1 MEFFRAKIKLFKK
14 TNPKHQVHT
23 LKKPF
28 ALLLILSHL
37 SAFVLSVGV
46 GSISNVYAANQVV
59 DTTKSPTTFIDTTAN
74 GVDLINIAN
83 PNSVGVS
90 VNHYNKFNVGTQGA
104 ILNNSKVMGTSQLGG
119 AVYGNPNLNQNA
131 DIILNEVGTT
141 NRSVLNG
148 ALEVFGQNA
157 AVVIANPNGF
167 DCNGCSFIN
176 TSKLTMVS
184 GQSQVSDGAITG
196 FKINNDLT
204 SNFVIGKLGL
214 YANNTDKVN
223 IISRA
228 IALRGELQAK
238 QDLALKQGNDYYNY
252 ITGEVS
258 SDANASPVEF
268 GIDVSHL
275 SNISAGSIKLIVT
288 EKGAGVNTM
297 DSNIITDLSRLE
309 ITADGDL
316 VLKAN
321 LSSQTDI
328 SLTSHS
334 GDITQSGDI
343 KAVQNIAINTNQTYQ
358 NEGKDTI
365 AQANLDISANT
376 LNNQGGQLAAGANL
390 NITANTL
397 NNTQNTTQTQ
407 GGLIYAKNQLHIT
420 AANQLLND
428 KSSIVAQGSIL
439 INDTNNNL
447 NTNSNNSTNTNSNNG
462 TNNNLNLVINNKSGV
477 IKSDNNI
484 TINAKTLNN
493 TAYHYDTKQDDS
505 DGYYGYD
512 VNEKVVKSDYVM
524 DQTLVLEQDEPI
536 STLGSRSSF
545 ISALKDIT
553 INVSDELFNSSS
565 VISAKQNLSIT
576 ANKLTNE
583 TDSVSTHEMYRLWGK
598 KWVRSWKTCG
608 WHNWTWGCTTH
619 YEDKTDSWSDTRSE
633 LAYSKDKGTLSAAQN
648 LTINANESI
657 TNGETIHSNE
667 FLGQIATNYQDNHAV
682 TEAIAKN
689 GQFKINKP
697 TKLQPYLMETRNQF
711 VDIAQFKASQYL
723 FARPNIRFLDPTMSN
738 CPVSPRCSS
747 LSI

>member
-1 MEFFRAKIKLFKK
+1 M
-14 TNPKHQVHT
+14 HT

-28 ALLLILSHL
+28 TLFLILSHL
-37 SAFVLSVGV
+37 NAFVLGV
-46 GSISNVYAANQVV
+46 GGMGNVYAANQVV

-184 GQSQVSDGAITG
+184 GQSRMSDGAITG

-297 DSNIITDLSRLE
+297 DSSIITDLSKLE

-397 NNTQNTTQTQ
+397 NNTQNTAQTQ

-439 INDTNNNL
+439 INDTNN
-447 NTNSNNSTNTNSNNG
+447 
-462 TNNNLNLVINNKSGV
+462 
-477 IKSDNNI
+477 
-484 TINAKTLNN
+484 
-493 TAYHYDTKQDDS
+493 
-505 DGYYGYD
+505 
-512 VNEKVVKSDYVM
+512 
-524 DQTLVLEQDEPI
+524 
-536 STLGSRSSF
+536 
-545 ISALKDIT
+545 
-553 INVSDELFNSSS
+553 
-565 VISAKQNLSIT
+565 
-576 ANKLTNE
+576 
-583 TDSVSTHEMYRLWGK
+583 
-598 KWVRSWKTCG
+598 
-608 WHNWTWGCTTH
+608 
-619 YEDKTDSWSDTRSE
+619 
-633 LAYSKDKGTLSAAQN
+633 
-648 LTINANESI
+648 
-657 TNGETIHSNE
+657 
-667 FLGQIATNYQDNHAV
+667 
-682 TEAIAKN
+682 
-689 GQFKINKP
+689 
-697 TKLQPYLMETRNQF
+697 
-711 VDIAQFKASQYL
+711 
-723 FARPNIRFLDPTMSN
+723 
-738 CPVSPRCSS
+738 
-747 LSI
+747 